1 MKFSI
6 SNALFAA
13 LTLQQISL
21 GEGKR
26 QKKRLIERDDEAFW
40 KTFVFQG
47 IDSMVKPTE
56 TPTPAPTSE
65 TQESDVPSDA
75 PSIIGLSDTPSD
87 GPSLVALSNAPS
99 DGPSLNFVPNVPTAS
114 PTSSCDSLET
124 IICTV
129 PEFSTLCALA
139 RTAGLADALNE
150 DIFTIFAPT
159 NGAFESLPAEVLD
172 ALGDVDVLRDALL
185 YHTAPEIKILASDLV
200 CNSNVMMANLAETI
214 TVCADSEIYQ
224 VGSGNS
230 PEALPKIFAKDGGAC
245 NGVIH
250 GINQVMLQ
258 SIQSTVDPI
267 APPIDP
273 TPIPTTEGTIEPSK
287 VPVDPTLSPIVSP
300 IDPTPIPT
308 TEGTIEPS
316 KVPVDPTLSPIV
328 SPIDPTPIPTTE
340 ATIEPSKVHVDP
352 TLSPTISPETCQS
365 IAEVFCILPEFEI
378 LCQLT
383 KDADLF
389 DTLSG
394 GSFTIFAPINDA
406 FESLPQNIAN
416 AIISDT
422 DLLTNVLLSH
432 ALPIPTFAATL
443 ECGGEIS
450 MISGE
455 ETTTV
460 CADSIIFQVG
470 AGNAAGSIPSIV
482 APDGV
487 ACNGVIHAIDG
498 VILPAVDAQ
507 TSGLR
512 RRRKI

>member
-1 MKFSI
+1 
-6 SNALFAA
+6 
-13 LTLQQISL
+13 L

-308 TEGTIEPS
+308 TE
-316 KVPVDPTLSPIV
+316 
-328 SPIDPTPIPTTE
+328 

>member
-308 TEGTIEPS
+308 TE
-316 KVPVDPTLSPIV
+316 
-328 SPIDPTPIPTTE
+328 